1 MQDGFRYRDGMLQDF
16 RSLKPYFLQNRAAL
30 IVGLSSLLLVD
41 ALQLS
46 IPRVIKSAIDALTTR
61 EANPQALLRYALIIA
76 GIALTMA
83 VFRYIWRY
91 LVFGHSRKVEEALRN
106 RIYQHLQTLSMSFYW
121 KTSTGDLMA
130 RAVNDID
137 AVRMAS
143 GMGLVALTDGIVLG
157 LATIGFMLYINIPL
171 TLISLI
177 PTPFIV
183 YFFLILTR
191 RLGREFRQAQQTF
204 SEVTESVRE
213 AFAGIRVIKAYN
225 REGWDYARAKQKGDR
240 YRENNLALGRTLALF
255 FPVMTLFTNLGLAVV
270 IWLGGRLTILGT
282 TTTGDFVAFISYLN
296 LLAWPMMALGW
307 VTNLIQRGSAAM
319 RRIDG
324 ILEEVPEITDRIEAP
339 YKVQIKGQIG
349 LSRLTFLYP
358 DRTEHALRDI
368 TLTIGSG
375 QTVALVGGVGSG
387 KSTLL
392 QAIPRLIETGKGMIL
407 IDGIALH
414 DIDLATLRGS
424 IGFVT
429 QEPYVFS
436 DTIIN
441 NVTFGRRIADQD
453 AVNDALRIAR
463 LREEVESLPRGIQS
477 VLGEKGITL
486 SGGQRQRL
494 TIARAIVADPPILIL
509 DDALSQVDTRTE
521 AAILKGI
528 LQMRK
533 GRTTIIVSHR
543 LTTIKRADFI
553 YVLKEGLLVESGNH
567 DTLLSTGG
575 EYARLYERQQLS
587 EELQG
592 VR

>member
-1 MQDGFRYRDGMLQDF
+1 MLKDF
-16 RSLKPYFLQNRAAL
+16 RPLKPYFIENQIAL
-30 IVGLSSLLLVD
+30 IIGLSSLLLVD

-46 IPRVIKSAIDALTTR
+46 IPRVIKSAIDALTTS

-76 GIALTMA
+76 GIAVIMA
-83 VFRYIWRY
+83 IFRYIWRY
-91 LVFGHSRKVEEALRN
+91 FVFGHSRKVEEALRN
-106 RIYQHLQTLSMSFYW
+106 HIYQHLQTLSMSFYW

-137 AVRMAS
+137 AVRMAA

-183 YFFLILTR
+183 YFSLILTR

-225 REGWDYARAKQKGDR
+225 REGWDYTRVKQKGDR
-240 YRENNLALGRTLALF
+240 YIENNLALGRTLALF

-282 TTTGDFVAFISYLN
+282 ATTGDFVAFISYLN
-296 LLAWPMMALGW
+296 LLTWPMMALGW
-307 VTNLIQRGSAAM
+307 VTNLIQRGSASM
-319 RRIDG
+319 RRING
-324 ILEEVPEITDRIEAP
+324 ILEEVPEITDCIVSP

-349 LSRLTFLYP
+349 LDRLTFLYP

-436 DTIIN
+436 DTILN
-441 NVTFGRRIADQD
+441 NVTFGRQIADQES
-453 AVNDALRIAR
+453 VNDALRIAQ

-477 VLGEKGITL
+477 ILGEKGITL

-494 TIARAIVADPPILIL
+494 TIARAIVANPPILIL

-521 AAILKGI
+521 AAILNGI
-528 LQMRK
+528 LQMRR

-543 LTTIKRADFI
+543 LTTIKRADII
-553 YVLKEGLLVESGNH
+553 YVLREGLLVESGNH
-567 DTLLSTGG
+567 DMLLSTGG